1 MLQEI
6 KSALEELGIDE
17 IPDADLETLKPLLD
31 IFRSGIRNITEMGM
45 ENVPPPVLEIV
56 NGVSNRLET
65 EDFLGALVLA
75 NSINITVLSR
85 DLEGIPIDLMQML
98 GDLELTALGLEKGA
112 AQALIARVA
121 GQKGRSVHL
130 RWQTILFGNK
140 KDVVS

>member
-1 MLQEI
+1 
-6 KSALEELGIDE
+6 
-17 IPDADLETLKPLLD
+17 
-31 IFRSGIRNITEMGM
+31 MGM

-85 DLEGIPIDLMQML
+85 NLEGIPIDLMQML

-112 AQALIARVA
+112 AQALIARVS
-121 GQKGRSVHL
+121 GQKGRSFHL
-130 RWQTILFGNK
+130 RSYTNLFGHGKEIVN
-140 KDVVS
+140 